1 LLESLRLR
9 QHRAP
14 TNAISRS
21 MKRRASRKAAA
32 QGAKETSQTAPISR
46 RTLRVTFE
54 YEGNQFRIVNLMRV
68 AKITPPSLAARP
80 EAGAAAGYWVE
91 LRDKRGRC
99 LFHRLLPDAIRDS
112 AEIYPEKGPL
122 LRTPLREV
130 KGRFEVLLPDLP
142 EADTIVILG
151 HPITREGLKLHAR
164 TGVLAKF
171 DIGKERQAQ

>member
-1 LLESLRLR
+1 MPVE
-9 QHRAP
+9 
-14 TNAISRS
+14 
-21 MKRRASRKAAA
+21 
-32 QGAKETSQTAPISR
+32 
-46 RTLRVTFE
+46 
-54 YEGNQFRIVNLMRV
+54 
-68 AKITPPSLAARP
+68 KITPPSLAARP
-80 EAGAAAGYWVE
+80 EAGSAAGYWVE

-142 EADTIVILG
+142 EADTIVVLG

-171 DIGKERQAQ
+171 DIDKQRRAQ